1 MPNIHATISLVIRCD
16 ALPPEIPGTVA
27 SPDDISEPI
36 SGSEQVTYDV
46 FKRIQEILPDNV
58 YGYIDGIAVLEN

>member
-1 MPNIHATISLVIRCD
+1 MPNIHATINLVIRCD
-16 ALPPEIPGTVA
+16 VLPPEIPGTIA

-46 FKRIQEILPDNV
+46 FKRIQEILPENV
-58 YGYIDGIAVLEN
+58 YGIVENSVLLEP

>member
-1 MPNIHATISLVIRCD
+1 
-16 ALPPEIPGTVA
+16 LPPEIPGTVA